1 MEVAR
6 AREGEEGE
14 VERLGRGWIERRR
27 NEENSM
33 KEGELSWNKF
43 CSHTDIQYTSW
54 RVVMSVHD

>member
-33 KEGELSWNKF
+33 KKGEPVQVDVCK
-43 CSHTDIQYTSW
+43 CVD
-54 RVVMSVHD
+54 V